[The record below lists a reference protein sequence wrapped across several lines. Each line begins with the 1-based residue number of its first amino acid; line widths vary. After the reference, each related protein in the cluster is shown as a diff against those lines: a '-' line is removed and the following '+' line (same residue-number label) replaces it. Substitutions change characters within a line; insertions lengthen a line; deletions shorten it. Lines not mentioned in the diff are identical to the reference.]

1 MKRTS
6 GGTCLIQSH
15 ATDPALSSSEMTRQA
30 LSIFPNALP
39 WLFFFFFLQA
49 SKVFITGNQIAPK
62 DSWEGEAAS
71 PSLLSYRG
79 FYPLKMGVTN
89 VGSKK
94 MWFSPIGLAL
104 SPVLVLVQYGP

>member
-1 MKRTS
+1 MIRTS

-15 ATDPALSSSEMTRQA
+15 ATDPALSSSEMAQQA

-39 WLFFFFFLQA
+39 WLFFFFFS
-49 SKVFITGNQIAPK
+49 SKQSLYFRKTNSSQ
-62 DSWEGEAAS
+62 DSWEGEEAS
-71 PSLLSYRG
+71 PSLFSYRG